1 MGWQSHLTA
10 FSSVARTI
18 ASLEACADVFN
29 HHRGAHQPYSTLERP
44 TYMGHQK
51 LFYINSFVVYG

>member
-1 MGWQSHLTA
+1 LTA

-18 ASLEACADVFN
+18 SELETCADVLD
-29 HHRGAHQPYSTLERP
+29 HHIMEVISYRTLERP

>member
-29 HHRGAHQPYSTLERP
+29 HHRVAHQPHRTLERP

-51 LFYINSFVVYG
+51 LFTH